1 MVQKRNRDPIIF
13 LFSAPSG
20 TGKGTIVSA
29 LLEEVEGLS
38 RIVTATSRRKREGEI
53 DGTSYRFIPRE
64 EFEKLIREGAFVE
77 WNEIYGDL
85 YGTLRSAVDRFVE
98 QAAEEGRDLLLEI
111 DVDGK
116 RNFIREYGGDA
127 TIVSIFLV
135 PPSLEELERRMTG
148 RKAETLEQIE
158 KRLARARMELER
170 KDEYDY
176 CVVNDSREAA
186 VREVKAIIQR
196 ERDSRK

>member
-1 MVQKRNRDPIIF
+1 MAQKKKHRPIIF

-29 LLEEVEGLS
+29 LLEEVDRLT
-38 RIVTATSRRKREGEI
+38 RIVTATSRPKREGEVE
-53 DGTSYRFIPRE
+53 GKSYRFIPKE
-64 EFEKLIREGAFVE
+64 EFEQLIREHAFVE

-85 YGTLRSAVDRFVE
+85 YGTLYPSVDGFVE
-98 QAAEEGRDLLLEI
+98 EAEWEGRDLVLEI

-116 RNFIREYGGDA
+116 RNFIREYEGDV
-127 TIVSIFLV
+127 TVVSIFLL
-135 PPSLEELERRMTG
+135 PPSLEELERRIRG
-148 RKAETLEQIE
+148 RKAETPAQIK

-176 CVVNDSREAA
+176 CVVNDSKEAA
-186 VREVKAIIQR
+186 VEEVKTIIEK
-196 ERDSRK
+196 ERARRR